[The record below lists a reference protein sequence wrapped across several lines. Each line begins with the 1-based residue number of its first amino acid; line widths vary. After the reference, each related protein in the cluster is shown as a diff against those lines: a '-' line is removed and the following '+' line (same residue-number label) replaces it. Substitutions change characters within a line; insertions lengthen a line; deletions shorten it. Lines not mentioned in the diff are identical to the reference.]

1 MAAAGKKKSRRYIM
15 LKIDARNPKESAKD
29 YVVRQLVYNIIHIN
43 LIPGQRIDA
52 DELSSQLNV
61 SKNPVREAELEL
73 SQTRLIEIKPK
84 IGAFVSYIDTKIV
97 DEVRELRSVLES
109 ELARQACD
117 ILTKEQIDILWENVA
132 LWQMYMKRNDEEKIF
147 QLDKE
152 FHKKMYEMCGKDY
165 WYELVNNISPHFDRT
180 TILSFRCREVGRILT
195 DHEELVSALEN
206 KDKEKAYEISRRHLT
221 RYTENIAFIRESYKE
236 YFTGV

>member
-1 MAAAGKKKSRRYIM
+1 M

-84 IGAFVSYIDTKIV
+84 IGVFVSYIDTKIV

-132 LWQMYMKRNDEEKIF
+132 LWQMKRNDEEKIF

-221 RYTENIAFIRESYKE
+221 RYTENIASIRESYKE

>member
-1 MAAAGKKKSRRYIM
+1 M

-132 LWQMYMKRNDEEKIF
+132 LWQMYIF

-152 FHKKMYEMCGKDY
+152 FHKKLYEMCGKDY

>member
-1 MAAAGKKKSRRYIM
+1 M
-15 LKIDARNPKESAKD
+15 LKIDARKPKESAKD

-147 QLDKE
+147 SLDKE
-152 FHKKMYEMCGKDY
+152 FHSMLYHFCNNEY
-165 WYELVNNISPHFDRT
+165 WYKLVNNVSPLFDRT
-180 TILSFRCREVGRILT
+180 TILSFRCNEKNRILH
-195 DHEELVSALEN
+195 DHEELVKAIEQKN
-206 KDKEKAYEISRRHLT
+206 KKEAASISRLHMT
-221 RYTENIAFIRESYKE
+221 RYTENIDMMKQSFPE
-236 YFTGV
+236 YFK

>member
-1 MAAAGKKKSRRYIM
+1 M

-109 ELARQACD
+109 ELARQTCD

-132 LWQMYMKRNDEEKIF
+132 LWQMYMKRNDEEK
-147 QLDKE
+147 
-152 FHKKMYEMCGKDY
+152 
-165 WYELVNNISPHFDRT
+165 NIP
-180 TILSFRCREVGRILT
+180 
-195 DHEELVSALEN
+195 A
-206 KDKEKAYEISRRHLT
+206 
-221 RYTENIAFIRESYKE
+221 
-236 YFTGV
+236 

>member
-1 MAAAGKKKSRRYIM
+1 M

-73 SQTRLIEIKPK
+73 SQTRL
-84 IGAFVSYIDTKIV
+84 IDTKIV

-221 RYTENIAFIRESYKE
+221 RYTENIASIRESYKE

>member
-1 MAAAGKKKSRRYIM
+1 M

-97 DEVRELRSVLES
+97 DEVRELR
-109 ELARQACD
+109 
-117 ILTKEQIDILWENVA
+117 
-132 LWQMYMKRNDEEKIF
+132 
-147 QLDKE
+147 
-152 FHKKMYEMCGKDY
+152 
-165 WYELVNNISPHFDRT
+165 
-180 TILSFRCREVGRILT
+180 LSLI
-195 DHEELVSALEN
+195 H
-206 KDKEKAYEISRRHLT
+206 I
-221 RYTENIAFIRESYKE
+221 
-236 YFTGV
+236 

>member
-1 MAAAGKKKSRRYIM
+1 MFLNQSLQGRR
-15 LKIDARNPKESAKD
+15 
-29 YVVRQLVYNIIHIN
+29 
-43 LIPGQRIDA
+43 G
-52 DELSSQLNV
+52 
-61 SKNPVREAELEL
+61 
-73 SQTRLIEIKPK
+73 
-84 IGAFVSYIDTKIV
+84 
-97 DEVRELRSVLES
+97 
-109 ELARQACD
+109 D

-221 RYTENIAFIRESYKE
+221 RYTENIASIRESYKE